1 MVNLKGMSMRKQQGM
16 SFLGL
21 VIILAAVLSVVL
33 AGIKVVPAYIE
44 FMSVKKVM
52 KKIANEPNL
61 KDMTKKEIADEFDRG
76 ANIDYITVVTGKNI
90 EFSADENGKPVATIE
105 YQVVKP
111 LMGNL
116 SALMD
121 FKATTAK

>member
-1 MVNLKGMSMRKQQGM
+1 MHKERGM

-33 AGIKVVPAYIE
+33 AGVKIVPAYIE
-44 FMSVKKVM
+44 FISVKKII
-52 KKIANEPNL
+52 KKISNEPGLNE
-61 KDMTKKEIADEFDRG
+61 MNKKEIAEMFDKG
-76 ANIDYITVVTGKNI
+76 ATISYVSVVNGKDLHFSKNEAGKTVV
-90 EFSADENGKPVATIE
+90 SIE

-111 LMGNL
+111 LAGNL

-121 FKATTAK
+121 FEASTAQ

>member
-1 MVNLKGMSMRKQQGM
+1 MRRQNGM

-21 VIILAAVLSVVL
+21 VIILAVVLSLLL
-33 AGIKVVPAYIE
+33 AGIKIVPAYIE

-52 KKIANEPNL
+52 KKIGNEPNFN
-61 KDMTKKEIADEFDRG
+61 DMSNREIVDDFDRG
-76 ANIDYITVVTGKNI
+76 ANIDYITVVKGSDLKI
-90 EFSADENGKPVATIE
+90 SKDANGKTVATVE

-111 LMGNL
+111 LAGNL

-121 FKATTAK
+121 FSASTQK

>member
-1 MVNLKGMSMRKQQGM
+1 MHKQQGM

-76 ANIDYITVVTGKNI
+76 ANIDYITVVTGKDI

-111 LMGNL
+111 LVGNL

>member
-1 MVNLKGMSMRKQQGM
+1 MRKQQGM

-61 KDMTKKEIADEFDRG
+61 GDMSKKEIIEEFDRG
-76 ANIDYITVVTGKNI
+76 ANIDYITVVKGKDI
-90 EFSADENGKPVATIE
+90 EFSADANGKTVATIE

-111 LMGNL
+111 LVGNL

>member
-1 MVNLKGMSMRKQQGM
+1 MRKQQGM
-16 SFLGL
+16 TFLGL
-21 VIILAAVLSVVL
+21 MIILVAVLSVVL
-33 AGIKVVPAYIE
+33 AGIKIVPAYIE

-52 KKIANEPNL
+52 KKISNEPNL
-61 KDMTKKEIADEFDRG
+61 NDMSKKEIVEEFDKG
-76 ANIDYITVVTGKNI
+76 ANIDYITVVTGKDLV
-90 EFSADENGKPVATIE
+90 FTVDESGKPVATVE

-111 LMGNL
+111 LAGNL

>member
-1 MVNLKGMSMRKQQGM
+1 MRKQQGM

-61 KDMTKKEIADEFDRG
+61 NDMTKKEIADEFDRG
-76 ANIDYITVVTGKNI
+76 ANIDYITVVTGKDI
-90 EFSADENGKPVATIE
+90 EFSADANGKTVATIE

-111 LMGNL
+111 LAGNL

>member
-1 MVNLKGMSMRKQQGM
+1 MRKQNGM

-21 VIILAAVLSVVL
+21 VIVLAAVLSVVL
-33 AGIKVVPAYIE
+33 AGVKIVPAYIE

-52 KKIANEPNL
+52 KRIANEPSLN
-61 KDMTKKEIADEFDRG
+61 DMSKKEITEEFDKG
-76 ANIDYITVVTGKNI
+76 ANVSYVSVVTGKDLQINKD
-90 EFSADENGKPVATIE
+90 ANGKTVVTVE

-111 LMGNL
+111 LAGNL

>member
-1 MVNLKGMSMRKQQGM
+1 MHKQNGM

-21 VIILAAVLSVVL
+21 VIVLAAVLSVVL
-33 AGIKVVPAYIE
+33 AGVKIVPAYIE
-44 FMSVKKVM
+44 FLSVKKVI
-52 KKIANEPNL
+52 KKIANEPSLNDMSK
-61 KDMTKKEIADEFDRG
+61 KDIADEFDRG
-76 ANIDYITVVTGKNI
+76 ADISYVTVVTGKDLEINKD
-90 EFSADENGKPVATIE
+90 ATGKTVVTVE

-111 LMGNL
+111 LAGNL

>member
-1 MVNLKGMSMRKQQGM
+1 MRKQLGM

-21 VIILAAVLSVVL
+21 VIILAAVLSLVL
-33 AGIKVVPAYIE
+33 AGVKIVPAYIE
-44 FMSVKKVM
+44 FMSVKKII
-52 KKIANEPNL
+52 KKIGNEPGL
-61 KDMTKKEIADEFDRG
+61 AEMSKKEIADEFERG
-76 ANIDYITVVTGKNI
+76 TDIGYVKVVTSKDLQITKDETGKN
-90 EFSADENGKPVATIE
+90 VVTVE

-111 LMGNL
+111 LAGNL

>member
-1 MVNLKGMSMRKQQGM
+1 M

-21 VIILAAVLSVVL
+21 VIVLAGVLSVLL
-33 AGIKVVPAYIE
+33 AGIKVAPAYIE
-44 FMSVKKVM
+44 FMSVKKII
-52 KKIANEPNL
+52 KRIGSEPSLN
-61 KDMTKKEIADEFDRG
+61 DMSKKEIVDEFDKG
-76 ANIDYITVVTGKNI
+76 ADIGYVRVVSGQDLQINKDTNGKTVVT
-90 EFSADENGKPVATIE
+90 VE

-111 LMGNL
+111 LAGNL